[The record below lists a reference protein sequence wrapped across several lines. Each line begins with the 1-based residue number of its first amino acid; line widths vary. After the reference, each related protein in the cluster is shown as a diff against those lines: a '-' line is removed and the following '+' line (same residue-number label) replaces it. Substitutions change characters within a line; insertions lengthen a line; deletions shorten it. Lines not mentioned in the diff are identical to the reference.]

1 MDWNLEEREN
11 KAITQIFLNKC
22 EVTWIKQLRCLKSVC
37 IYTSYWRNCS
47 CSQQEKGGRLVCR
60 LRTTGL
66 ETNMRHY
73 EQQKGSRMQ
82 KLEKVAKFIVGH
94 LS

>member
-1 MDWNLEEREN
+1 M
-11 KAITQIFLNKC
+11 I
-22 EVTWIKQLRCLKSVC
+22 
-37 IYTSYWRNCS
+37 
-47 CSQQEKGGRLVCR
+47 CR

-73 EQQKGSRMQ
+73 EQQKGSRTQ
-82 KLEKVAKFIVGH
+82 KLEKVARFIVGH

>member
-1 MDWNLEEREN
+1 MHIHQLLEKLFLFSTGEWERL
-11 KAITQIFLNKC
+11 I
-22 EVTWIKQLRCLKSVC
+22 
-37 IYTSYWRNCS
+37 
-47 CSQQEKGGRLVCR
+47 CR

-73 EQQKGSRMQ
+73 EQQKGSRTQ
-82 KLEKVAKFIVGH
+82 KLEKVARFIVGY

>member
-1 MDWNLEEREN
+1 MYAYTPVTGETVLVLNRRKGERL
-11 KAITQIFLNKC
+11 I
-22 EVTWIKQLRCLKSVC
+22 
-37 IYTSYWRNCS
+37 
-47 CSQQEKGGRLVCR
+47 CR

-73 EQQKGSRMQ
+73 EQQKGSRTQ
-82 KLEKVAKFIVGH
+82 KLEKVARFIVGH